1 MHSKKSIEVSKS
13 DASWYDCKIFRL
25 RLTPGGIKSLERNAN
40 KRAPS
45 RAQIFEKSKIKAQN
59 QNCFSKLLKTL
70 RKPLKIAEKHRKTP
84 LLIFELQA

>member
-45 RAQIFEKSKIKAQN
+45 RAQIFAKSKIKAQN
-59 QNCFSKLLKTL
+59 QNCFSKLLKMAL
-70 RKPLKIAEKHRKTP
+70 KPLKLVEKHKKIT